1 MWSVSSVS
9 TFQGRK
15 SQHPFNPRSAQDAKS
30 NTRSALDPLMTQNS
44 TPVQHS
50 IRSGHKIRHQFI
62 PRSTQDAK
70 VNTRS
75 ILDPPRTQKS
85 TPVQSS
91 IHPGRKSQHP
101 FNPRSTQTQK
111 STPVQPSIRSGR
123 KSQHPFNLRSAQDAK
138 VNTRSAFDPL
148 RTKYSAPVQ
157 PSHPP
162 LDHLLLNILHLN
174 HEYKD

>member
-30 NTRSALDPLMTQNS
+30 NTRSALDLLMTQNS

-75 ILDPPRTQKS
+75 TLDPPR
-85 TPVQSS
+85 
-91 IHPGRKSQHP
+91 RKSQHLFSP
-101 FNPRSTQTQK
+101 
-111 STPVQPSIRSGR
+111 
-123 KSQHPFNLRSAQDAK
+123 RSAQDAK
-138 VNTRSAFDPL
+138 VNTRSIFDPP
-148 RTKYSAPVQ
+148 RTQKSTHVQ
-157 PSHPP
+157 PSIRSGQNIRHPFNP
-162 LDHLLLNILHLN
+162 HIRRWTTC
-174 HEYKD
+174 Y